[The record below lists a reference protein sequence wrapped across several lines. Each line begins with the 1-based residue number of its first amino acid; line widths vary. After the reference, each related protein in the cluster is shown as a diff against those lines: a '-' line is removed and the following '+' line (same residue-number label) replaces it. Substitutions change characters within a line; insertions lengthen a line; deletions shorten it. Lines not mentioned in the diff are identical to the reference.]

1 MEWIVYSL
9 PQDQLDQP
17 RVVKSVDFLTQMRVD
32 NRYRKWKVGPKGHA
46 LHALVLFDQR
56 VFGTTSGE
64 SKQRYAVELADP
76 AQDPDVRPPLD
87 PVAKAKNPTAGSS
100 SGANLE
106 KPAFV
111 KRQKT
116 AKLFV
121 PQQMRIFRR

>member
-1 MEWIVYSL
+1 MVYSL

-17 RVVKSVDFLTQMRVD
+17 RVVKSVDFLTQMMVD

-87 PVAKAKNPTAGSS
+87 PVAKAKNPTVGSS